1 MTLNKIL
8 LKQSVLAPLLVKS
21 GDDEL
26 SKELK
31 VKIVRLRIAFNK
43 IKNQFE
49 DEIKEFSSSLIPE
62 DLKKLQEIPED
73 KRTLEDSKKIEEL
86 VDKVN
91 SEYREFLEQ
100 KGKEEVTFTADDSFT
115 DNEFDEIISVNAGND
130 VTVNGNNVKAEE
142 LMDSFYALFVDK
154 K

>member
-1 MTLNKIL
+1 MTLNEIL
-8 LKQSVLAPLLVKS
+8 LKQSVLAPLLVKA

>member
-1 MTLNKIL
+1 MTLNEIL

-86 VDKVN
+86 VDNVN

>member
-1 MTLNKIL
+1 MTLNEIL

-73 KRTLEDSKKIEEL
+73 KRTPEDSKKIEEL
-86 VDKVN
+86 VNKVN

-130 VTVNGNNVKAEE
+130 VTVNSNNVKAEE

>member
-1 MTLNKIL
+1 MTLNEIL

-26 SKELK
+26 SKKLK

>member
-1 MTLNKIL
+1 MTLNEIL

-86 VDKVN
+86 VNKVN

-115 DNEFDEIISVNAGND
+115 DNEFDEIISVNVGND

>member
-1 MTLNKIL
+1 MTLNEIL
-8 LKQSVLAPLLVKS
+8 LKQSVLALLLVKS

-86 VDKVN
+86 VNKVN

>member
-1 MTLNKIL
+1 MTLNEIL

-154 K
+154 E

>member
-1 MTLNKIL
+1 MTLNEIL

-73 KRTLEDSKKIEEL
+73 KRALEDSKKIEEL

>member
-1 MTLNKIL
+1 MTLNEIL

-73 KRTLEDSKKIEEL
+73 KRTSEDSKKIEEL
-86 VDKVN
+86 VNKVN

>member
-1 MTLNKIL
+1 MTLNEIL

-115 DNEFDEIISVNAGND
+115 DNEFDEIISANAGND

>member
-1 MTLNKIL
+1 MTLNEIL

-73 KRTLEDSKKIEEL
+73 KRTLEDTQKIEEL
-86 VDKVN
+86 VNKVN

-130 VTVNGNNVKAEE
+130 VIVNGNNIKAEE

>member
-1 MTLNKIL
+1 MILNEIL

-21 GDDEL
+21 GDNEL

-62 DLKKLQEIPED
+62 DLKMLQEIPED
-73 KRTLEDSKKIEEL
+73 KRTLEDTKKIEEL
-86 VDKVN
+86 VNKVN

-130 VTVNGNNVKAEE
+130 VIVNGNNIKAEE

>member
-1 MTLNKIL
+1 MTLNEIL

-26 SKELK
+26 IKELK

>member
-1 MTLNKIL
+1 MTLNEIL
-8 LKQSVLAPLLVKS
+8 LKQSVLTPLLVKS

>member
-1 MTLNKIL
+1 MTLNEIL

-115 DNEFDEIISVNAGND
+115 DNEFDEIISVNVGND

>member
-1 MTLNKIL
+1 MTLNEIL

-26 SKELK
+26 NKELK

-86 VDKVN
+86 VNKVN

>member
-1 MTLNKIL
+1 MILNEIL

-86 VDKVN
+86 VNKVN

-130 VTVNGNNVKAEE
+130 VTVNSNNVKAEE

>member
-1 MTLNKIL
+1 MTLNEIL

-130 VTVNGNNVKAEE
+130 VTVNGNHVKAEE

>member
-1 MTLNKIL
+1 MTLNEIL

-31 VKIVRLRIAFNK
+31 VKIDRLRIAFNK

-62 DLKKLQEIPED
+62 DLKTLQEIPED

-86 VDKVN
+86 VNKVN

>member
-1 MTLNKIL
+1 MTLNEIL

-49 DEIKEFSSSLIPE
+49 DEIKEFSSSLVPE

-73 KRTLEDSKKIEEL
+73 KRTPEDAQKIEEL
-86 VDKVN
+86 VNKVN

-100 KGKEEVTFTADDSFT
+100 KGREEVTFTADDSFT
-115 DNEFDEIISVNAGND
+115 DKEFDEIISVNAGND
-130 VTVNGNNVKAEE
+130 VTVNGNNIKAEE

>member
-1 MTLNKIL
+1 MTLNEIL
-8 LKQSVLAPLLVKS
+8 LKQSILAPLLVKS

-26 SKELK
+26 NKELK

-73 KRTLEDSKKIEEL
+73 KRTLEDTQKIEEL
-86 VDKVN
+86 VNKVN

>member
-1 MTLNKIL
+1 MILNEIL

-21 GDDEL
+21 GDNEL

-62 DLKKLQEIPED
+62 DLKMLQEIPED
-73 KRTLEDSKKIEEL
+73 KRTIEDTKKIEEL
-86 VDKVN
+86 VNKVN

-130 VTVNGNNVKAEE
+130 VIVNGNNIKAEE

>member
-1 MTLNKIL
+1 MTLNEIL
-8 LKQSVLAPLLVKS
+8 LKQSVLATFLVKS
-21 GDDEL
+21 GYDVL

-31 VKIVRLRIAFNK
+31 LKIVRLRIAFNK

>member
-1 MTLNKIL
+1 MTLNEIL

-73 KRTLEDSKKIEEL
+73 KRTLEDSKKIEKL
-86 VDKVN
+86 VNKVN

>member
-1 MTLNKIL
+1 MTLNEIL

-115 DNEFDEIISVNAGND
+115 DNEFDEISSVNAGND

>member
-1 MTLNKIL
+1 MTLNEIL
-8 LKQSVLAPLLVKS
+8 LKQSVLGPLLVKS

>member
-1 MTLNKIL
+1 MTLNEIL
-8 LKQSVLAPLLVKS
+8 LKQSVLAPLLIKS

-49 DEIKEFSSSLIPE
+49 DEIKEFSSSLVPE

-73 KRTLEDSKKIEEL
+73 KRTPEDAQKIEEL
-86 VDKVN
+86 VNKVN

-100 KGKEEVTFTADDSFT
+100 KGREEVTFTADDSFT
-115 DNEFDEIISVNAGND
+115 DKEFDEIISVNAGND
-130 VTVNGNNVKAEE
+130 VTVNGNNIKAEE

>member
-1 MTLNKIL
+1 MTLNEIL

-86 VDKVN
+86 VNKVN

-130 VTVNGNNVKAEE
+130 VEINGTKLSAADFLEI
-142 LMDSFYALFVDK
+142 LYSLFVEE
-154 K
+154 

>member
-1 MTLNKIL
+1 MKIL
-8 LKQSVLAPLLVKS
+8 S
-21 GDDEL
+21 
-26 SKELK
+26 
-31 VKIVRLRIAFNK
+31 
-43 IKNQFE
+43 QFE

-86 VDKVN
+86 VNKVN

>member
-1 MTLNKIL
+1 MTLNEIL

-86 VDKVN
+86 VNKVN

-130 VTVNGNNVKAEE
+130 VTVNGNSVKAEE

>member
-1 MTLNKIL
+1 MTLNEIL

-73 KRTLEDSKKIEEL
+73 KRTLKDSKKIEEL
-86 VDKVN
+86 VNKVN